1 MEGKKLNVTEE
12 WLQVITQIALSYR
25 RNQSETV
32 NIKDQKKNIAVVE
45 IIVPTI
51 NSNEIKPKNLI
62 F

>member
-25 RNQSETV
+25 RKQSATV
-32 NIKDQKKNIAVVE
+32 NIKDQKKNIEVVE
-45 IIVPTI
+45 IVAPTI
-51 NSNEIKPKNLI
+51 NSNEINPKNLI

>member
-25 RNQSETV
+25 RKQSATV
-32 NIKDQKKNIAVVE
+32 NIKDQKKNIEVVE
-45 IIVPTI
+45 IVVPTI
-51 NSNEIKPKNLI
+51 NSNEINPKNLI

>member
-12 WLQVITQIALSYR
+12 WLQVITQITLSYR
-25 RNQSETV
+25 RKQSETV
-32 NIKDQKKNIAVVE
+32 NIKDQEKNIAVVE
-45 IIVPTI
+45 IVVPTI